1 MFIGVQ
7 KLELFSTHK
16 SLDLRQFLDLTG
28 LQTSSHSGF
37 VRSNGFDATFL
48 ANPSFGRLSARFKS
62 FSFDAFGNIS
72 RLIAQ
77 RLG

>member
-7 KLELFSTHK
+7 KLELFSRHK
-16 SLDLRQFLDLTG
+16 SLDLRQFLNLTG
-28 LQTSSHSGF
+28 LQTPSHSGF
-37 VRSNGFDATFL
+37 ACGDGFDATFL
-48 ANPSFGRLSARFKS
+48 ANPGFGRLSAWFKS

-77 RLG
+77 QLG